1 MSFDLNW
8 EQEVYSKKKQRN
20 DYPFEWVIAST
31 KKYVKN
37 YKSKKV
43 IEMGSGTGNNLRLFN
58 NLGFSEIVGVEGSK
72 SAVNISQRIFKNNK
86 KVKILLDD
94 FSTVKFKKN
103 KFDLCLDRGSITHNN
118 KKDVKKIINNIHY
131 FLKPGGYFFSSLF
144 SNNHYAF
151 SNKKFFF
158 KKEIKSKLGLVA
170 SFFSEKEIKTYFNK
184 FKYIS
189 IVYDSKFEINNKRK
203 KDCWW
208 YLILQK

>member
-72 SAVNISQRIFKNNK
+72 SAVKISQRIFKNNK

-118 KKDVKKIINNIHY
+118 KKDVKKIINNIHS

>member
-8 EQEVYSKKKQRN
+8 EKEVYSKKKQKN

-43 IEMGSGTGNNLRLFN
+43 IEMGSGTGNNLKLFN
-58 NLGFSEIVGVEGSK
+58 NLGFKEVVGIEGSK
-72 SAVNISQRIFKNNK
+72 SAVKISQKIFKNKRN
-86 KVKILLDD
+86 VKILLNE
-94 FSTVKFKKN
+94 FSSVKFKKN

-118 KKDVKKIINNIHY
+118 KQDIKKIVNNIHY

-144 SNNHYAF
+144 SNDHYAF
-151 SNKKFFF
+151 ANKKYFF
-158 KKEIKSKLGLVA
+158 KNEIQSKLGLVA
-170 SFFSEKEIKTYFNK
+170 SFFSEKEIKTYFHK
-184 FKYIS
+184 FNFIS
-189 IVYDSKFEINNKRK
+189 VVYESKFEIKSK
-203 KDCWW
+203 KKKNCWW

>member
-86 KVKILLDD
+86 KAI
-94 FSTVKFKKN
+94 
-103 KFDLCLDRGSITHNN
+103 
-118 KKDVKKIINNIHY
+118 
-131 FLKPGGYFFSSLF
+131 
-144 SNNHYAF
+144 
-151 SNKKFFF
+151 
-158 KKEIKSKLGLVA
+158 
-170 SFFSEKEIKTYFNK
+170 
-184 FKYIS
+184 
-189 IVYDSKFEINNKRK
+189 
-203 KDCWW
+203 
-208 YLILQK
+208 